1 VKRTSVAAT
10 WTRAGAVRGQRAD
23 ALLVPPLRLSLG
35 AVLAINAGRLLRR
48 LAGAVV
54 AHPVLTVVLAV
65 VLLLDLLVGP
75 TRLLLGGM
83 AVTVS
88 LGAWRL
94 ARPASFTRWVSAP
107 VRSRWRGWWRYRRH
121 WQPVMATTGLTTV
134 LGGTEYVPR
143 LRRVVCTG
151 CVDSALVGLLAG
163 QAPADFEGQVEELAH
178 TFRALSCRV
187 RVDRPGRVWLDFTH
201 TDPLTEPIPALVVP
215 GIPDFTALALGVTAD
230 GSPWRLRLLGSHV
243 LIAGAT
249 GSGKGSVLWSLVR
262 ALAGGI
268 RAGTVQLWA
277 IDPKGGMEFAFGA
290 PLFHRLAYRT
300 ADDMLLVLEDAVTAM
315 RDRQARLLGLTRLH
329 QPTAAEPLVVV
340 LVDELAALTAYTD
353 RDTKRKAAELLQL
366 LLSQGR
372 AVGVLVAAALQ
383 DPGKDVLPFRDLFPT
398 RIALRLV
405 EDVQVDM
412 VLGRGARD
420 RGAHC
425 DRIPESLP
433 GVGYVQLEGRRE
445 PVRVRAAHVT
455 DADLA
460 AMCADYAPPCTAE
473 TPWPFLAD
481 RSPATGAGEAAA

>member
-1 VKRTSVAAT
+1 VSRTHVSAT

-23 ALLVPPLRLSLG
+23 ALLVPPVRLSLG

-54 AHPVLTVVLAV
+54 AHPVPTVVLAV
-65 VLLLDLLVGP
+65 VLALDLLVGP
-75 TRLLLGGM
+75 ARLLLGGL
-83 AVTVS
+83 AVAVA

-94 ARPASFTRWVSAP
+94 ARPVSFTRWVGAP
-107 VRSRWRGWWRYRRH
+107 AHSRWRGWWRYRRH
-121 WQPVMATTGLTTV
+121 WQPVMATIGLTTV
-134 LGGTEYVPR
+134 LAGTEYVPR
-143 LRRVVCTG
+143 LRRVVCTPW
-151 CVDSALVGLLAG
+151 VDSALVVLLAG
-163 QAPADFEGQVEELAH
+163 QAPANYEDQVEELAH

-187 RVDRPGRVWLDFTH
+187 RVDRPSRVWLDFSH
-201 TDPLTEPIPALVVP
+201 TEPLTVPIPALPVP
-215 GIPDFTALALGVTAD
+215 EVPDFSALALGVTAD

-290 PLFHRLAYRT
+290 PLFHRLAYRST
-300 ADDMLLVLEDAVTAM
+300 DDMLLLLEDAVTAM
-315 RDRQARLLGLTRLH
+315 RGRQGRLLGVTRLH
-329 QPTAAEPLVVV
+329 QPTVAEPLIVV

-372 AVGVLVAAALQ
+372 AVGVLVVAALQ

-412 VLGRGARD
+412 VLGRGARE

-425 DRIPESLP
+425 DRIPETVP
-433 GVGYVQLEGRRE
+433 GVGYVALEGRRE

-455 DADLA
+455 DTDLA
-460 AMCADYAPPCTAE
+460 AMCAQYAPPDAAE
-473 TPWPFLAD
+473 PPWPLVVD
-481 RSPATGAGEAAA
+481 QPTGTEAGEAAA

>member
-1 VKRTSVAAT
+1 VSRTSVAAT
-10 WTRAGAVRGQRAD
+10 WTKAGAVRGQRAD
-23 ALLVPPLRLSLG
+23 ALLAPPLRLSLG

-48 LAGAVV
+48 VAGAVV
-54 AHPVLTVVLAV
+54 AHPVLTVVLSV
-65 VLLLDLLVGP
+65 VLALDLLVGP
-75 TRLLLGGM
+75 TRLLLDAM
-83 AVTVS
+83 AVATA
-88 LGAWRL
+88 LGCWRL
-94 ARPASFTRWVSAP
+94 ARPASFTRWVGAP
-107 VRSRWRGWWRYRRH
+107 VRSPWRAWWRYRRH
-121 WQPVMATTGLTTV
+121 WQPVMATTGLTTS
-134 LGGTEYVPR
+134 LAGTEYVPR
-143 LRRVVCTG
+143 LRRVVCTA

-163 QAPADFEGQVEELAH
+163 QAPADYEDQVEELAH

-201 TDPLTEPIPALVVP
+201 TDPLTAPIPALPVP
-215 GIPDFTALALGVTAD
+215 EVPDFSGLALGVTAG
-230 GSPWRLRLLGSHV
+230 GSPWQLRLLGSHV
-243 LIAGAT
+243 LISGAT

-268 RAGTVQLWA
+268 RIGTVQLWA
-277 IDPKGGMEFAFGA
+277 IDPKGGMELAFGA
-290 PLFHRLAYRT
+290 PMFHRLAYRT
-300 ADDMLLVLEDAVTAM
+300 ADDMLLLLEDAVTAM

-329 QPTAAEPLVVV
+329 QPTTTEPLVVV

-372 AVGVLVAAALQ
+372 AVGVLVVAALQ

-425 DRIPESLP
+425 DRIPETLP
-433 GVGYVQLEGRRE
+433 GVGYVALEGRRE

-460 AMCADYAPPCTAE
+460 AMCATYAPPDATETA
-473 TPWPFLAD
+473 WPVVVGQ
-481 RSPATGAGEAAA
+481 PTGTGAGEAAA